1 MKKSGIPLKQF
12 LELSSNESHQAF
24 LQRDP
29 EWLKNSITL
38 DQKEK
43 LEDLTFQLNLLKRLM
58 DGEEID
64 D

>member
-12 LELSSNESHQAF
+12 LELSSIESHQAL

-29 EWLKNSITL
+29 ERLKNSITL